1 MQRIIPCLGS
11 LSKRTF
17 LLGILA
23 GSMPGISHAADP
35 TEPGVS
41 VPSST
46 YRSAFPGAERT
57 YLEQTDVERLPWRK
71 LFEPDGRFVPEP
83 GAGTK
88 ARDSTPPVKAHGYMA
103 MDKAAPVATSSTGS
117 DAHGLVKYV
126 DKKRGRIKLKHG
138 PIKRLDMPGM
148 TMVFR
153 VKDSA
158 VLKDVTPGDE
168 VGFTIEVDGS
178 TFYVTG
184 FQK

>member
-1 MQRIIPCLGS
+1 VQRIIPCLGS
-11 LSKRTF
+11 LSKGTF

-35 TEPGVS
+35 TEPGAS

-46 YRSAFPGAERT
+46 YRSAFPGAERS

-83 GAGTK
+83 ASGTK
-88 ARDSTPPVKAHGYMA
+88 AGDPAPRMKAHGHMS
-103 MDKAAPVATSSTGS
+103 MDKAAPAATSSTGS

-126 DKKRGRIKLKHG
+126 DKKRGRVKLKHG

-153 VKDSA
+153 VKNPALLS
-158 VLKDVTPGDE
+158 DVKPGDE